1 MNDKERPALDT
12 RPEQPVA
19 RAEQVAWLVIAL
31 FVVLSRWLASPD
43 ILVEWDSANY
53 VHGWLDFN
61 VYEHAPHAPGYPLF
75 VLALR
80 VLTVLPGSMTT
91 PFLILNT
98 AFTLGILAMLGH
110 IARAETSGTA
120 HGRAVALAVVAAFAV
135 CPLLWY
141 HGSISTA
148 YVAECFSSTLVGYAA
163 WRVARRRMGV
173 VLAAVLLAVAGGIR
187 PTTLVYLSP
196 LLAVAL
202 VESRRKLPEWGL
214 FAGTAAAGVA
224 LWLTP
229 TILLS
234 GGWTRYKTTHDAL
247 VEWQSGTHSVLSG
260 SWGKAWDNVGNLA
273 LYVGDALN
281 LLIVLLAA
289 CAVVLL
295 VKRHFRP
302 FWPSFLVAWC
312 LPAALLYMLH
322 HLPKAGY
329 ALTIL
334 PGLFLGC
341 GLAFSAAADALGP
354 RGRRALWAFSG
365 VWLALTLLV
374 NTAAFVLAIPGEALD
389 DEEAEIPIAFPVVIT
404 GDYGWQGIR
413 WRTEPQ
419 RRVRDLVEEYGGEGT
434 AMLFLWRTHQLQR
447 IDSVYHPGQWS
458 LTSALDHGCI
468 HNNLDDS
475 EQYCGT
481 FGDFQVRI
489 LQPPAA
495 GMTWRRATHIE
506 LDDGRLTLRRQ
517 GKRVSVDL
525 EPVPSRLLVVTSCP
539 PCQVEL
545 GAGLQLMDEL
555 RIDAKHR
562 MMIAGVNP

>member
-1 MNDKERPALDT
+1 MTEADRASQDT
-12 RPEQPVA
+12 RPDPPLGRSEL
-19 RAEQVAWLVIAL
+19 VAWLLIAL
-31 FVVLSRWLASPD
+31 FAVLSRWLASPD

-80 VLTVLPGSMTT
+80 VLALLPGPLTT
-91 PFLILNT
+91 PFLILNIT
-98 AFTLGILAMLGH
+98 FTLGILAMLGH
-110 IARAETSGTA
+110 IARAEASGAA
-120 HGRAVALAVVAAFAV
+120 HGRAVALAVAAAFAV

-148 YVAECFSSTLVGYAA
+148 YVAECFSSMVVGYAA
-163 WRVARRRMGV
+163 WRIARRRMGV

-196 LLAVAL
+196 LLALAL
-202 VESRRKLPEWGL
+202 VESRRSVREWGI
-214 FAGTAAAGVA
+214 FAATSATGVA
-224 LWLTP
+224 TWLTP

-234 GGWTRYKTTHDAL
+234 GGWSKYKTTHDAL
-247 VEWQSGTHSVLSG
+247 VQWQSGTHSVLSG
-260 SWGKAWDNVGNLA
+260 SWGKAWDNVGNLV

-281 LLIVLLAA
+281 LMLVLLVV
-289 CAVVLL
+289 CGVVLL
-295 VKRHFRP
+295 IKRHFRP

-334 PGLFLGC
+334 PGLFLAC
-341 GLAFSAAADALGP
+341 GLAYAAAASALGP
-354 RGRRALWAFSG
+354 RGRKALTVFGG

-389 DEEAEIPIAFPVVIT
+389 DEEADIDIAFPVVVT

-419 RRVRDLVEEYGGEGT
+419 RRMRELVELHGGDGT
-434 AMLFLWRTHQLQR
+434 AMLYLWGTHQLQR
-447 IDSVYHPGQWS
+447 IDSVYHPAQRS

-468 HNNLDDS
+468 HNNRDDS
-475 EQYCGT
+475 DAYCGT

-489 LQPPAA
+489 LHPPAS
-495 GMTWRRATHIE
+495 GMTWRKGTHVS
-506 LDDGRLTLRRQ
+506 LVGDRLTLRRLGQ
-517 GKRVSVDL
+517 SVSVTLD
-525 EPVPSRLLVVTSCP
+525 PVPSRLLVVTACP

-545 GAGLQLMDEL
+545 GAGLQLVDEL
-555 RIDAKHR
+555 RIDAGNR